1 MSITGPSRVHD
12 DIIVVAAEM
21 TMMSNSLLVI
31 VRPRIDSMVI
41 AHWYHMTLSMHIT
54 IVHCTNTRDLL
65 NATIQS
71 RVVHFVVAVPPQTT
85 CPPSVTV

>member
-1 MSITGPSRVHD
+1 MIVIQELPPHFLAFYCLAMSITGPSRVHD

-41 AHWYHMTLSMHIT
+41 AHWYHTTLSMHIT

-71 RVVHFVVAVPPQTT
+71 HQ
-85 CPPSVTV
+85 